1 MSAFRSRQITNQDD
15 FNKTFGMATRMG
27 KDGMPTEIDFNKEFI
42 IGEILPETDVETTIE
57 PVSLRKTGSNEL
69 TLTYSIKR
77 GAKRSYTTKPMF
89 ILKVDNKYK
98 NLKLTDKLIEK

>member
-1 MSAFRSRQITNQDD
+1 
-15 FNKTFGMATRMG
+15 MATRMG

-57 PVSLRKTGSNEL
+57 PVSLRKTGSSEL